1 MELPPNKTLFKN
13 LNSEI
18 EKMLKSRKYN
28 YKKIHEKIAYQKGD
42 FKAKD
47 NLLKESEELLAEA
60 NKLLFGLVKR
70 EVKGEKIPFS
80 ILLIHACDI
89 LMSSV
94 TARELV
100 AKLTEKGSTSNIDQ
114 SNK

>member
-1 MELPPNKTLFKN
+1 MEKTLFQIIASSGESKTKVF
-13 LNSEI
+13 EA
-18 EKMLKSRKYN
+18 LK
-28 YKKIHEKIAYQKGD
+28 AYQKGD
-42 FKAKD
+42 LKAKD
-47 NLLKESEELLAEA
+47 ELLKESEDLLAEA

-80 ILLIHACDI
+80 ILLMHACDI

-100 AKLTEKGSTSNIDQ
+100 AKLAEKGSTSNNDK
-114 SNK
+114 SNE